1 MQRDMGT
8 YSLLGRGGGSLCR
21 ERVQFTVRIRKREQ
35 KKKASSPSLTSIR
48 DGNKKIV
55 DVQMSE
61 STFPV
66 RSLRFSLLPT
76 ERSQNT
82 ADDVM
87 HQLEAALN
95 CTEVELT
102 HYHIVLVFFS
112 SHFLST
118 CIKKKKKAPQPAW
131 RCAEDNTQWD
141 LLWSLPAVDR

>member
-1 MQRDMGT
+1 MSCGT
-8 YSLLGRGGGSLCR
+8 SWTDCHTSPPELTRIAVINMWLPKCNVTWVHIAWWGGGGSLCR

-66 RSLRFSLLPT
+66 RSLRFSLLST

-95 CTEVELT
+95 CTEVKRT
-102 HYHIVLVFFS
+102 HYHIVLVSFPHIS
-112 SHFLST
+112 
-118 CIKKKKKAPQPAW
+118 
-131 RCAEDNTQWD
+131 
-141 LLWSLPAVDR
+141 

>member
-1 MQRDMGT
+1 MSCGT
-8 YSLLGRGGGSLCR
+8 SWTDCHTSPPELTRIAVINMWLPKCNVTWVHIAWWGGGGITL
-21 ERVQFTVRIRKREQ
+21 QRKSAVHGTNKETGA

-66 RSLRFSLLPT
+66 RSLRFSLLST

-95 CTEVELT
+95 CTEVKRT
-102 HYHIVLVFFS
+102 HYHIVLVSFPHIS
-112 SHFLST
+112 
-118 CIKKKKKAPQPAW
+118 
-131 RCAEDNTQWD
+131 
-141 LLWSLPAVDR
+141 

>member
-1 MQRDMGT
+1 MSCGT
-8 YSLLGRGGGSLCR
+8 SWTDCHTSPPELTRIAVINMWLPKCNVTWVHIACWGGGGGSLCR

-66 RSLRFSLLPT
+66 RSLRFSLLST
-76 ERSQNT
+76 ERSQKT

-95 CTEVELT
+95 CTEVKRT
-102 HYHIVLVFFS
+102 HYHIVLVFFPHIS
-112 SHFLST
+112 
-118 CIKKKKKAPQPAW
+118 
-131 RCAEDNTQWD
+131 
-141 LLWSLPAVDR
+141 